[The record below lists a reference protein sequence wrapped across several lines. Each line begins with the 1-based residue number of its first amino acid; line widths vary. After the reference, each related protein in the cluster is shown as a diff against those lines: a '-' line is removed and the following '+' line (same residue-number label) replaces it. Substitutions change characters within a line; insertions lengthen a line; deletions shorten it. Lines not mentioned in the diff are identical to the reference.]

1 MQHTAVHIRTQ
12 SIGIKATAIKSGINC
27 STAFRTILSSSTNS
41 PIVGIVTVTRM
52 YLLQTERPS
61 WQDVL
66 TFDQVWIASR
76 RGEVGALLVGVVAA
90 PMP

>member
-1 MQHTAVHIRTQ
+1 
-12 SIGIKATAIKSGINC
+12 
-27 STAFRTILSSSTNS
+27 
-41 PIVGIVTVTRM
+41 M